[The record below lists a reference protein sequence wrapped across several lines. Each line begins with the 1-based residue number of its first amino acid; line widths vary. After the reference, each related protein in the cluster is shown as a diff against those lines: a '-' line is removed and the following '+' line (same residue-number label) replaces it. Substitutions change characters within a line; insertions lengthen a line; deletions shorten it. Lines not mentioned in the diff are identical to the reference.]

1 MSSEKAKIGG
11 GPWQKASSNCCSEP
25 DLPNEPCPL
34 HCGFKCFQSHRD
46 PAPSSDRHG
55 FRLPMALGRGDSG
68 NTRLSPFS
76 GLKKFPLPGK
86 HVMLITKGVRI
97 VLSDLIYKCSGPGDM
112 NVSI

>member
-1 MSSEKAKIGG
+1 MSSEEAKIGG

-46 PAPSSDRHG
+46 PAPSSGRHG

-68 NTRLSPFS
+68 NTRLYPFS
-76 GLKKFPLPGK
+76 GKEVSLAGETCYANNEGRSDRLKWPE
-86 HVMLITKGVRI
+86 I
-97 VLSDLIYKCSGPGDM
+97 
-112 NVSI
+112 